1 MILFRELERVKTNT
15 NKHIDVLLRIRRFKD
30 TIQKQKLGY
39 FSVNSTVQR
48 NHTKEIIDILYV
60 TSKKNKQRWHDEPWK
75 REDEMLNERNWE
87 HRNTAFPTTF
97 LPKVVITLN
106 TYKCVSNFY
115 VFDFRNPFL
124 TLQVVAKLS

>member
-60 TSKKNKQRWHDEPWK
+60 TSKKTN
-75 REDEMLNERNWE
+75 NVG
-87 HRNTAFPTTF
+87 TTNHGNV
-97 LPKVVITLN
+97 KT
-106 TYKCVSNFY
+106 KC
-115 VFDFRNPFL
+115 
-124 TLQVVAKLS
+124 